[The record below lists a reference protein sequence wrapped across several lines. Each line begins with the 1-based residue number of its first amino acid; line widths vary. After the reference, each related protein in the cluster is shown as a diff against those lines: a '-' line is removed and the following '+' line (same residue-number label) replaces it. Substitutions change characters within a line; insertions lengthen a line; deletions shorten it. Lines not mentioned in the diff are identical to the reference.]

1 MWGQFCMFLFLET
14 LNTCWHIQTVLE
26 FGVKSEWFHQLYQLL
41 NVRIVLKYL
50 EQSRFEEN
58 LHPGW
63 QINFLTSHSLQLLW
77 SNELIALRFIGA
89 YTVGWNHLLMHG
101 AEYWSTHL
109 ATKRYW
115 CVMLEV
121 AAFSTCEMQM
131 WPGQDLPWQA
141 CEMSSTNGHAMA
153 QHFDLL
159 RLLQRQFSFLLPLV
173 SRF

>member
-26 FGVKSEWFHQLYQLL
+26 FWVKSEWFHQLYQLL

-121 AAFSTCEMQM
+121 EAFSTCEMQM
-131 WPGQDLPWQA
+131 WPRAG
-141 CEMSSTNGHAMA
+141 SAMA
-153 QHFDLL
+153 GMWNELHQWPWNGPTLWPAAAAATTV
-159 RLLQRQFSFLLPLV
+159 FLSVTFGL
-173 SRF
+173 